1 MNKDGK
7 NVVLLVDDDA
17 NLREIIKAKLEASGL
32 AVVEAKDGEDG
43 VDKAKSNKPDL
54 ILMDVQMPK
63 MNGIEALSKI
73 KSNPDTSQAK
83 VLFLTNYG
91 EADTSDAPLDDK
103 FARDIGAIGHLR
115 KTDDLDKI
123 IERVKQELFKITPN
137 PQN

>member
-17 NLREIIKAKLEASGL
+17 NLREIIKAKLEAGGF
-32 AVVEAKDGEDG
+32 VVIEAKDGEDG
-43 VDKAKSNKPDL
+43 VNKAKNNKPDL

-73 KSNPDTSQAK
+73 KADPDTSQAK

-91 EADTSDAPLDDK
+91 EANTSDAPLDDK

-123 IERVKQELFKITPN
+123 IERVRQELFKITPN
-137 PQN
+137 P